1 MSKTVGISQRRDIVV
16 TENLQ
21 MVYRVGKVDVPA
33 LRGVDMTVKEG
44 EFVAVM
50 GPSGCGKSTL
60 LHLLG
65 GLLTPTSGTVRID
78 GTDLASVG
86 DARRTEIRRRK
97 IGFVFQRYNLLPT
110 LTAADNIELA
120 RRIHGNGHAKNGQVS
135 VREILA
141 MLGLEHKLNHK
152 PSELSGGEQQRV
164 AIARA
169 VINRP
174 AILLADEPTGNLDS
188 ENSQMVL
195 EMLQSLNQRYRQTI
209 VMITH
214 DPEAA
219 AAASRML
226 EMRDGRILNRVRNLF
241 YAVEPTGV

>member
-65 GLLTPTSGTVRID
+65 GLLTPTSGTVKID
-78 GTDLASVG
+78 GIDLATVG
-86 DARRTEIRRRK
+86 DTRRTEIRRLK

-120 RRIHGNGHAKNGQVS
+120 RRIHGNGHARNGQNS
-135 VREILA
+135 VRQVLG

-195 EMLQSLNQRYRQTI
+195 EMLQSLNRQSRQTI